1 MARTFTTAF
10 QNVIDSDVINYFF
23 LFKIDLSTTYYFTS
37 FHRDISWDSQTWVSD
52 GGLFEVDPPKTSS
65 VLDREAYRIV
75 LTDIDDEFSDEF
87 KQGVVGAD
95 INVWVGLLDSNNE
108 PLLNSGD
115 IINIYSGFVD
125 QPSIKID
132 WETKYAN
139 LEGTSPM
146 ADLDQVNLFMV
157 SRDGM
162 KNVSATD
169 TSFNAIYDD
178 SEIHLKWGKV

>member
-10 QNVIDSDVINYFF
+10 NNIINSDSINYFF
-23 LFKIDLSTTYYFTS
+23 LFKLELSQNYYFTS
-37 FHRDISWDSQTWVSD
+37 FNRDIVWDSQTWVSD
-52 GGLFEVDPPKTSS
+52 GGVFEVDPPKTSS
-65 VLDREAYRIV
+65 IVDREAYRVVI
-75 LTDIDDEFSDEF
+75 TDIDNDFSDEF
-87 KQGVVGAD
+87 KQGVIGAD
-95 INVWVGLLDSNNE
+95 IKVWAGLLDSTGN

-115 IINIYSGFVD
+115 IISVYSGFVD

-132 WETKYAN
+132 WDTKYAN

-157 SRDGM
+157 SKDGM
-162 KNVSATD
+162 DNVSATD
-169 TSFNAIYDD
+169 TSFDFIYDD